1 MGIIII
7 FATDLATISDIIIII
22 VIIIIITVHVIVM
35 WKSLLLWPQSEQRDV
50 RKNSCRLKIMDK
62 VTAVLHFMKRK
73 SHSDV

>member
-1 MGIIII
+1 MRIIII

>member
-1 MGIIII
+1 MRIIII

-22 VIIIIITVHVIVM
+22 VNIIIITVHVIVM